1 MLDKIVRDFR
11 DEDRHTIIGMAI
23 VASAGREA
31 RETLVWTLVG
41 RWGVMWPP
49 GKDEYG
55 KVIPSEYGRFPSVFF
70 WVDWGGAGRRLLTG
84 LRYRLD
90 STFLDPVTP
99 RCAVSKP
106 AFGFFPPDARM

>member
-11 DEDRHTIIGMAI
+11 DEDRHTIVGMAI

-31 RETLVWTLVG
+31 REALVWTLVG

-55 KVIPSEYGRFPSVFF
+55 KVIPSEFDRHSFF
-70 WVDWGGAGRRLLTG
+70 LGVDRGEAMRRLLT
-84 LRYRLD
+84 
-90 STFLDPVTP
+90 S
-99 RCAVSKP
+99 S
-106 AFGFFPPDARM
+106 

>member
-11 DEDRHTIIGMAI
+11 DEDRHTIVGMAI

-55 KVIPSEYGRFPSVFF
+55 KVIPSEYEQVASLFGLIWENGEAV
-70 WVDWGGAGRRLLTG
+70 VD
-84 LRYRLD
+84 
-90 STFLDPVTP
+90 
-99 RCAVSKP
+99 
-106 AFGFFPPDARM
+106 GFVISSC